1 MAREELPGPT
11 EKRGLLH
18 TDKPVDCEKYG
29 DMFFE
34 ERRFNDAVDFY
45 AKGSL
50 KEKLLKV
57 KQVALEEGDY
67 FLLKRIRKLLPESE
81 IEADWEKLAAS
92 AEKKG
97 IANFAKWADEE
108 WGNRGANGGHEGEE
122 P

>member
-1 MAREELPGPT
+1 MAREEIPEPT
-11 EKRGLLH
+11 EKRALLH

-34 ERRFNDAVDFY
+34 ERRYNDAIDFY
-45 AKGSL
+45 AKGAL

-57 KQVALEEGDY
+57 KQAALDEGDY
-67 FLLKRIRKLLPESE
+67 FLLKRLKKLLPEE
-81 IEADWEKLAAS
+81 IGEADWEKLAAN

-108 WGNRGANGGHEGEE
+108 RGKRGANGDHEGEE